1 MHALNCVS
9 FELNSLL
16 VTAQQCKYT
25 IFRPAGEH
33 HTVWPLHQSCLP
45 LRPSAIPPS
54 SHPPPLD
61 VGVIECEVRHAHAEP
76 RREGGE
82 GVEEAVCRVLEQ
94 AGGALHRALEELL
107 RAARERGR
115 GRGRG
120 KETGTRRNVGAQL
133 GSKSCTHY
141 CCWSG
146 SGTQATKKRNT
157 LLLSGTQASS
167 FSLFIYILLVA
178 HKLCVTMGAKPT
190 SELFPMQGLQ
200 REQENASGCE

>member
-133 GSKSCTHY
+133 GFKEVLHALLPLERIWDASNQEAQHIASERDTSQLFLPFHLHSTC
-141 CCWSG
+141 G
-146 SGTQATKKRNT
+146 PQAVCNDGR
-157 LLLSGTQASS
+157 QA
-167 FSLFIYILLVA
+167 
-178 HKLCVTMGAKPT
+178 H
-190 SELFPMQGLQ
+190 Q
-200 REQENASGCE
+200 